1 MKATKNYMVWKMTNT
16 FQYFHMAS
24 RMEKDDG
31 LHQDFEHRSKDTK
44 LHCQTQ
50 YYVLGEN
57 NT

>member
-1 MKATKNYMVWKMTNT
+1 MKATKYYMVWKMTNT

-24 RMEKDDG
+24 RMKKYDG
-31 LHQDFEHRSKDTK
+31 RIRILNIVQRTK
-44 LHCQTQ
+44 LQTQ